1 MALARD
7 EEIGKRDED
16 FFHPRRSHSPPTTM
30 TASFPF
36 RWRRR
41 RVMVVLGVL
50 FLIYVVHLFV
60 PGGLGAG
67 YQTESF
73 HPKPARTFAGYES
86 AKSREPK
93 GAPPRDVDSVEDEQS
108 NHYYNGVTKFYKLG
122 GSLRKVATS
131 MGSYKHNRNVLFA
144 AASMKS
150 LANLV
155 PMACEMAKRDTNDV
169 QFAVFG
175 RSPIPID
182 DIQELNGIDGSCAV
196 QWHDAR
202 GDYAEYSSD
211 ARVES
216 AVRGAMKHFQEFMH
230 PQVVIMDDGEQEE
243 AYFTKAMHTKSKA
256 LEIPVIEIPRGKYE
270 DFLWLTRLSA
280 ASLAQ
285 WWKPTVDIVI
295 QAPRESSGRLIRLL
309 QSLYNA
315 DYRGLKVPRIS
326 IELPPEVEPAL
337 QNYLN
342 TFSWPPGRGSPSQP
356 NLLTVHHRIPSELMN
371 SQQASLRYVESFYPA
386 QSNDHHVMLM
396 SPQAEVSSIY
406 YQYLQYAVLNY
417 KYAAFTLSPYEELI
431 GISLDVPLQ
440 SLNGSTAFKQ
450 PTRSDLGARDTSTDF
465 ETDKDDFAPFL
476 YQAPTSKATLVFGD
490 SWATFHDF
498 LTNRLEASRHGK
510 VEKRAKLVAE
520 TEPAW
525 SEYLLEMMRARN
537 VFVLHPPA
545 TFVAMH
551 NELAQIPEEYVRS
564 ASKSP
569 TAARSKPEGIDEE
582 PFILSAE
589 QPVLTEHVEVEPEQN
604 QMPLHKKLPF
614 AGALLSIH
622 QLPFM
627 GYDGELATSYSHTEL
642 SKEYA
647 ATFRKTIG
655 GCAGESATR
664 ARKIEPLKA
673 TDLFCLPGQTIK
685 YAGQGMMPYFDPV
698 EDEENAS
705 IGAEDSEAEEEDGLE
720 SAQSGTAA
728 ASQRPDMVKLITPD
742 SATKA
747 KEDGLGIL

>member
-1 MALARD
+1 MRRMALARD
-7 EEIGKRDED
+7 EEIGKRDDD
-16 FFHPRRSHSPPTTM
+16 FFRPRRSHSPPATM
-30 TASFPF
+30 TATCPF

-50 FLIYVVHLFV
+50 FLIYVVHLYV
-60 PGGLGAG
+60 PGGMGAR
-67 YQTESF
+67 YETESF
-73 HPKPARTFAGYES
+73 HAKPARTFAGYDT

-93 GAPPRDVDSVEDEQS
+93 GAPPREVNSAEDEQS
-108 NHYYNGVTKFYKLG
+108 KHYYDGATKFYRLG
-122 GSLRKVATS
+122 GSLQKVAKS
-131 MGSYKHNRNVLFA
+131 MGSYQYNRNVLFA
-144 AASMKS
+144 AASMNS

-155 PMACEMAKRDTNDV
+155 PMACEMARKEKNDV

-182 DIQELNGIDGSCAV
+182 DLQELNGIDGSCGI

-216 AVRGAMKHFQEFMH
+216 AVRGAMKHIQEYMH
-230 PQVVIMDDGEQEE
+230 PQVVVMDDGEQEE
-243 AYFTKAMHTKSKA
+243 AYFTKAMHTKAKA
-256 LEIPVIEIPRGKYE
+256 LDIPVIEIPRGKYE
-270 DFLWLTRLSA
+270 EFLWLTRLSA
-280 ASLAQ
+280 PSLAQ
-285 WWKPTVDIVI
+285 WWKPTVDVVI

-315 DYRGLKVPRIS
+315 DYRGLKAPRIS

-342 TFSWPPGRGSPSQP
+342 TFSWPPGRGSSSQP
-356 NLLTVHHRIPSELMN
+356 NLLTVHHRVPSELMN
-371 SQQASLRYVESFYPA
+371 PQQASLRYIESFYPA
-386 QSNDHHVMLM
+386 QTHDHHVLLM

-417 KYAAFTLSPYEELI
+417 RYAAFTFAPYEELI

-440 SLNGSTAFKQ
+440 GLNGSIAFKQ
-450 PTRSDLGARDTSTDF
+450 PIVSDLGSGETMADP
-465 ETDKDDFAPFL
+465 ETDKDDAAPFL

-498 LTNRLEASRHGK
+498 LTNRLEASRSGK
-510 VEKRAKLVAE
+510 VKKRAKMVAE

-537 VFVLHPPA
+537 LFVLHPSA
-545 TFVAMH
+545 TFVSLH
-551 NELAQIPEEYVRS
+551 SELAQIPEEYVR
-564 ASKSP
+564 
-569 TAARSKPEGIDEE
+569 TAADSGKAAKLKPEVTDEE
-582 PFILSAE
+582 PFLLSAE
-589 QPVLTEHVEVEPEQN
+589 QPVLTEHVEAEPERN

-614 AGALLSIH
+614 AGELLSIY
-622 QLPFM
+622 QLPFV
-627 GYDGELATSYSHTEL
+627 GYNGELATLFSHTEL

-655 GCAGESATR
+655 GCTGEPATR

-685 YAGQGMMPYFDPV
+685 YADQGMPHFDPD
-698 EDEENAS
+698 EDEESAS
-705 IGAEDSEAEEEDGLE
+705 KSAQDSEADEED
-720 SAQSGTAA
+720 AQPGTGA
-728 ASQRPDMVKLITPD
+728 ASETANMVKLIIPD
-742 SATKA
+742 GATKA
-747 KEDGLGIL
+747 KDDGLGST